1 MIDLYNL
8 MLQEFLAAAMK
19 TVSEEDLNNVA
30 PGAVP
35 AGLTSITLVGDGR
48 VYLSPELKALR
59 FIMER
64 ESNKRRKAQ
73 EDFRAAVIHPSR
85 YANGQTLLQQRHFC
99 ETLRLVYEAC
109 FRHQYRE
116 HLYDRTFAGYDHQF
130 RIWTSGLKSPND
142 AFMVSVSMGS
152 AIVL

>member
-1 MIDLYNL
+1 MFDLYNL
-8 MLQEFLAAAMK
+8 VLQEFLAAAMK
-19 TVSEEDLNNVA
+19 TVSEEDLKNVA

-35 AGLTSITLVGDGR
+35 AGLTNITLVGDGR

-73 EDFRAAVIHPSR
+73 EDFRAAVISPSR
-85 YANGQTLLQQRHFC
+85 YANGQTLLQQRHSC

-142 AFMVSVSMGS
+142 AFMATVQGS

>member
-1 MIDLYNL
+1 
-8 MLQEFLAAAMK
+8 MLQEFLTSVLK

-64 ESNKRRKAQ
+64 ESKKRQAAQ
-73 EDFRAAVIHPSR
+73 ELFKTSVISPSR
-85 YANGQTLLQQRHFC
+85 YANGQVMLQQRHFC
-99 ETLRLVYEAC
+99 ETLRLAYEAC

-116 HLYDRTFAGYDHQF
+116 HLYDRVFAGYDHQF

-142 AFMVSVSMGS
+142 AFMATVQMGS